1 MLRWTR
7 THRPPGHAAR
17 IRIKARRGEAT
28 ERLPQT
34 RRKLVDEKEVLKA
47 QIKAYEFYAGLIE
60 RAVGGGQQAKL
71 PRWDEQRAIEYRD
84 LAAQLR
90 ARLAELE
97 AQEAPEAAAP
107 EAAAPEA
114 ASAGSP
120 PASAHDESP
129 VTSAPNSAA
138 EPSARG

>member
-1 MLRWTR
+1 
-7 THRPPGHAAR
+7 
-17 IRIKARRGEAT
+17 
-28 ERLPQT
+28 
-34 RRKLVDEKEVLKA
+34 VDEKEMLKA

-97 AQEAPEAAAP
+97 AQEAQ

-114 ASAGSP
+114 ASAGAP
-120 PASAHDESP
+120 PASTHDESP
-129 VTSAPNSAA
+129 VISAPNSAV